1 MKKILLFGA
10 IALLT
15 LPVCGAGATSERPLK
30 GKFVKETEKFVI
42 EANINLYEKATD
54 SESGFYYDET
64 TYQLIEGE
72 GKCYGTI
79 EIFNAR
85 GITGY
90 DIVYI
95 DSVDSPEPNIYV
107 VSWSFPEAGQIRV
120 GIYYNDNTITLS
132 DWEGGIYFNNLT
144 LSRK

>member
-1 MKKILLFGA
+1 MKRKTLFILFTA
-10 IALLT
+10 IMLITGCA
-15 LPVCGAGATSERPLK
+15 AQSNKPLK

-79 EIFNAR
+79 EISNER
-85 GITGY
+85 GVTGY

-95 DSVDSPEPNIYV
+95 DSVNSPEPNIYV
-107 VSWSFPEAGQIRV
+107 VSWSYPETGQIRV
-120 GIYYNDNTITLS
+120 GIDYNDNTITLS